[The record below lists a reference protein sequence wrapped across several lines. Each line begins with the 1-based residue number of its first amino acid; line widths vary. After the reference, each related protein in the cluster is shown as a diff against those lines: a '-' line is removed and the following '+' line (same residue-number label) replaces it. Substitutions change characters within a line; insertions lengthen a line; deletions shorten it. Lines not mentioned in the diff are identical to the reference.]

1 MKKQRGSGEF
11 TQKQRNDICFGFGR
25 PLLTLLV
32 FGIILFGVS
41 GTQAADPIVVRWFS
55 FSRLVIPT
63 DESASTKFLVKIDG
77 NPSSVQLALAAGG
90 NVSLTND
97 GSGIWSVP
105 LSHSQALFDYQ
116 SDDANHNFVGFLDVF
131 DGATRVFRGNTFV
144 SVKDESIPS
153 VNVFNRGTDIR
164 LSRHVVNIWRPDLQP
179 IGTAGGFGAQL
190 QSITREFYQ
199 NFGDDYD
206 FIGVVTALPS
216 FFENRY
222 HFASKNEVLGVGL
235 RLFNNDSVYG
245 SFGKL
250 QGITVYPIAG
260 FFDMAETGS
269 IHELGHQWINF
280 SAHPLLRTGSPHWP
294 VSTLARGIMGF
305 SIPGSGAGGTFP
317 FTISQRP
324 DGNYVFQSAAPMNE
338 YNELELYLAG
348 MLPADQVMPN
358 LVPELQLQQV
368 CDGCLVQ
375 GPVRT
380 VTIDDVI
387 AADGKRSP
395 DAATS
400 QKEFRVANIVVTR
413 ERPLTDDE
421 MALLDYFSARGE
433 ATIPLTYSSGFAK
446 GTTKPFKLATRGV
459 GTLTTSLVADFPP
472 PALSSVAI
480 FRKAKQVDHL
490 STGAK
495 AKKFHL
501 ELTGEGF
508 EAGATVLLN
517 GSEAETTFVSLTQLS
532 SKLLGRRIPEPGT
545 MTIQVRNT
553 DASLSNTLI
562 VRIEA
567 D

>member
-1 MKKQRGSGEF
+1 MKQRKKTF
-11 TQKQRNDICFGFGR
+11 RDICFGFGR

-32 FGIILFGVS
+32 SGIILFGVS

-55 FSRLVIPT
+55 FSPLVILT
-63 DESASTKFLVKIDG
+63 DESASTKFSVKIDG

-90 NVSLTND
+90 SVSLTND

-131 DGATRVFRGNTFV
+131 DGATRVFRGNAFV

-153 VNVFNRGTDIR
+153 VNVLNRGTDIR

-190 QSITREFYQ
+190 QSITQQFYQ

-222 HFASKNEVLGVGL
+222 HFASKNEVLGVGS
-235 RLFNNDSVYG
+235 RLFNNDSGYG
-245 SFGKL
+245 SFGNL
-250 QGITVYPIAG
+250 QGITVYPVAG

-269 IHELGHQWINF
+269 VHELGHQWINF
-280 SAHPLLRTGSPHWP
+280 SAHPLLHTGSPHWP
-294 VSTLARGIMGF
+294 VSTLARGIMGL

-324 DGNYVFQSAAPMNE
+324 DGSYVFQSAAPMNE

-358 LVPELQLQQV
+358 LVPELQTQQV

-380 VTIDDVI
+380 VTIADVI
-387 AADGKRSP
+387 AADGNRAP
-395 DAATS
+395 DATTS
-400 QKEFRVANIVVTR
+400 QKVFRVANIVVTR
-413 ERPLTDDE
+413 ERALTDDE
-421 MALLDYFSARGE
+421 MALFDYFSARGE
-433 ATIPLTYSSGFAK
+433 ATIPLTYSSGFVK

-459 GTLTTSLVADFPP
+459 GTLITSLVADFPP
-472 PALSSVAI
+472 AALSSVAI

-495 AKKFHL
+495 AKKFRL

-508 EAGATVLLN
+508 ESGATVLLN
-517 GSEAETTFVSLTQLS
+517 GSEAETTFVSPTQLS
-532 SKLLGRRIPEPGT
+532 SKLLGGRIPEPGT

-553 DASLSNTLI
+553 DGSLSNPLI